1 MQNTNVAF
9 TADGKVHLS
18 PETITEA
25 RAVAFRHGWPN
36 PDSIE
41 SEMAVEVYEMLREFL
56 RQNGDS
62 DLPGPESIEY
72 DDIGTVRLD
81 RLQDSLLDEDSGFDY
96 DDDNDDEDE

>member
-18 PETITEA
+18 PETVDEA
-25 RAVAFRHGWPN
+25 QAVAFRHGWPN